1 MSKSHLLQI
10 RLEEAYKAT
19 LEEVCQIEKISI
31 SEKIREL
38 IELHVMN
45 SKTEKKNETNK
56 ENSTFMES

>member
-10 RLEEAYKAT
+10 RLDEAYKAS

-38 IELHVMN
+38 IELHVMQ
-45 SKTEKKNETNK
+45 SKAEKSMKPTK
-56 ENSTFMES
+56 KTPLWAME